1 MQTTTR
7 NANLDDLMTLLR
19 DQQARK
25 VDVVAPASQLRAVDG
40 RLVIRGADATLTE
53 DGVTVADGTYTPTVV
68 CDEGLADKLGVPV
81 AYLKRLRETRPDLY
95 DANVNGWL
103 HGRRPLMRG
112 VTAHADGSGVP
123 IPTGREP
130 VTLRP
135 GIPADPRAFLVRCF
149 RGDDTGEGIARAFLS
164 DRYARVDNLDVL
176 VTALDGIRDA
186 GVPVDIDGG
195 DLTDRRMVVRV
206 TCPDI
211 AALAPALTRGYRS
224 PFTGQEGA
232 DNPTVWA
239 GFVISNSE
247 VGGGA
252 FSLTPRIVIQVCR
265 NGMTIARDALTK
277 VHLGSRMD
285 AGVIRYAADTQE
297 AALTLVKKQSRDAV
311 TTFLSA
317 DYLHRVVEQM
327 ERNAEEPVGT
337 DDEAVRDVTR
347 PLGVPQAHLDG
358 ILDYFRRGGQ
368 FNRAGVANALTAYAQ
383 GAELDGD
390 TALDLDTAAAALLL
404 SR

>member
-7 NANLDDLMTLLR
+7 NAGLDDLMTLLR

-25 VDVVAPASQLRAVDG
+25 VDVVTPASQLRAVEG
-40 RLVIRGADATLTE
+40 RLVIRGADATITD

-103 HGRRPLMRG
+103 HGRRALVRG
-112 VTAHADGSGVP
+112 VTGGGAGPVGEVIRDGV
-123 IPTGREP
+123 
-130 VTLRP
+130 
-135 GIPADPRAFLVRCF
+135 PADPRAFLVRCF

-211 AALAPALTRGYRS
+211 AALA
-224 PFTGQEGA
+224 
-232 DNPTVWA
+232 
-239 GFVISNSE
+239 
-247 VGGGA
+247 
-252 FSLTPRIVIQVCR
+252 
-265 NGMTIARDALTK
+265 
-277 VHLGSRMD
+277 
-285 AGVIRYAADTQE
+285 
-297 AALTLVKKQSRDAV
+297 
-311 TTFLSA
+311 
-317 DYLHRVVEQM
+317 
-327 ERNAEEPVGT
+327 
-337 DDEAVRDVTR
+337 
-347 PLGVPQAHLDG
+347 
-358 ILDYFRRGGQ
+358 RR
-368 FNRAGVANALTAYAQ
+368 
-383 GAELDGD
+383 
-390 TALDLDTAAAALLL
+390 
-404 SR
+404 